1 LFEGLVVIFT
11 NNLACYP
18 PKELAFCLVLTS
30 NEEKAKAYKCL
41 RKAVPFALYLSKNHL
56 GQYLSD
62 KKIEQKLM
70 EAVYYQSGL
79 KESCILLKIGIFT
92 ELEALYL
99 FYLGNNI
106 VAPAT
111 HKING
116 CILPPR
122 E

>member
-1 LFEGLVVIFT
+1 MIFT
-11 NNLACYP
+11 NILACYP
-18 PKELAFCLVLTS
+18 PIELAFCLVLTS

-41 RKAVPFALYLSKNHL
+41 RKAVPFVTFYLSKNQL
-56 GQYLSD
+56 GQYSTD

-70 EAVYYQSGL
+70 EAVYYLSGL

-106 VAPAT
+106 VAPTT

>member
-1 LFEGLVVIFT
+1 MTF
-11 NNLACYP
+11 
-18 PKELAFCLVLTS
+18 
-30 NEEKAKAYKCL
+30 
-41 RKAVPFALYLSKNHL
+41 YLSKNHL
-56 GQYLSD
+56 EQYSID
-62 KKIEQKLM
+62 KIEQKLM
-70 EAVYYQSGL
+70 EAVYYLLGL

-92 ELEALYL
+92 ELAALYL

-106 VAPAT
+106 VPPAT